1 MFSVKVVGGGGCPQ
15 IALIVRLR
23 TLKVL
28 SLFSVTDG
36 DWKWNEISLSE
47 ERKCFEDLYLL
58 NEISFSERSLL

>member
-1 MFSVKVVGGGGCPQ
+1 MGQEGAKTRNLVQNCCCGQIMFSVKAVGGGGCPQ

-36 DWKWNEISLSE
+36 DWK
-47 ERKCFEDLYLL
+47 
-58 NEISFSERSLL
+58 